1 MLDILFERAMQSLKC
16 VGFYFEWNC
25 SLAPK
30 KAKGLRLLCFNL
42 AQNMQKIAHKM
53 QRKAHTMQ
61 IVAHNMQKEAHN
73 IQRNSQY
80 ERFSSHYVEKNSQY
94 AEVIVVEK
102 KIWFKLTRHTQSIAV
117 VSWLLAIRVP
127 TALEYFGVA
136 C

>member
-1 MLDILFERAMQSLKC
+1 
-16 VGFYFEWNC
+16 
-25 SLAPK
+25 
-30 KAKGLRLLCFNL
+30 
-42 AQNMQKIAHKM
+42 MQKIAHKM

-94 AEVIVVEK
+94 AEVIVVGK

-117 VSWLLAIRVP
+117 VSLLLAIRVP
-127 TALEYFGVA
+127 TAPKYFGVA